1 MNKKIL
7 RSCAVMVI
15 AVVAAYN
22 VYLGNSSESA
32 MSDVSLANVEAL
44 ADDESGSCSGG
55 CKDIGWGASQI
66 LKCNCSYTGYFSSCN
81 SWGCN

>member
-7 RSCAVMVI
+7 RGCAVLVI

-22 VYLGNSSESA
+22 LYLSNSNESA

-44 ADDESGSCSGG
+44 ADDESSGG
-55 CKDIGWGASQI
+55 CKLNLLRICETQHSDH
-66 LKCNCSYTGYFSSCN
+66 YFYRN
-81 SWGCN
+81 M